1 MARFSITFA
10 VLLATSVTCI
20 VRKTTQ
26 SSCSETR
33 SHKKMLN
40 KRGPK
45 IEPCGTPDLRSVRR
59 APKALL
65 LYTAFFHLSI
75 IRRRQ
80 CCALKPFRKPHWN
93 FENISLK

>member
-45 IEPCGTPDLRSVRR
+45 IEPCGTPDLTFSSV
-59 APKALL
+59 L
-65 LYTAFFHLSI
+65 
-75 IRRRQ
+75 
-80 CCALKPFRKPHWN
+80 
-93 FENISLK
+93 